1 MDTNKAKHTDK
12 GYALRNLYLDPNNYR
27 FLDKNDY
34 AKCDD
39 ETAIGKTV
47 QNRTKDL
54 LTGKNNNNVSDLI
67 ASLKKN
73 GYIPVDQIQVRKVAH
88 QKYLVIEGNRR
99 IAALKVLEQMYNES
113 KDIGNLDPE
122 IFKKVPVVDYD
133 GNDPAMF
140 KVLMGLKHISGNKK
154 WPAIN
159 QAKLLASLYEEHGMS
174 EDDIYKSL
182 GISKIEMRATRRTL
196 SLIKRYEES
205 DYGDQ
210 FQSEKYSTF
219 REIIKS
225 PPIKDWLEL
234 SPTDIDIKNVNE
246 NNLERLF
253 SWISSTEEEIEDDDI
268 DSDETQIILQEPIIE
283 TALQVRELS
292 KIIYDK
298 NALNNLETTRNLID
312 ATLSSETLGKNKLEN
327 ALSLMKQQINIAF
340 NYSFLI
346 DDEKLE
352 TISESIK
359 KMNALLVTR
368 NKSIEE
374 DTPLPFSKKP
384 IVENCNTHFSNF
396 NIEKYKKFNSLKIK
410 NLNKVNIFAGINNA
424 GKSSLLEAF
433 YMMTK
438 LGDTQVFQVMSKHR
452 KKHHGELRYSNIF
465 NTLPEKVLMSAQFND
480 KSIELDS
487 YIDDITDVNI
497 NNMSGFIGR
506 FTSHCNFIDN
516 NYIYHSDYYEKKVQH
531 YASTNY
537 SLCNSV
543 ISFSNSIDD
552 ELVFTECYKKSVSN
566 GTKSK
571 VIRFIKENI
580 DHTIEDI
587 ELSDSDGT
595 FVVTYQDPSLNMDL
609 SLYGDGLQKIF
620 YLGIKFA
627 ACSNGVLLLDEIENG
642 IHKDLLCQ
650 FTKLIQELAD
660 QYNVQVFVTSH
671 SKECIDAFISNEFK
685 NEQISAYAI
694 DSHKSE
700 VEYFSGE
707 DLKGLIEYINVDIR
721 GSK

>member
-1 MDTNKAKHTDK
+1 MDKDKAKHADK
-12 GYALRNLYLDPNNYR
+12 GYALKNLYLDPNNYR

-39 ETAIGKTV
+39 EIAVEKNV

-67 ASLKKN
+67 ASFIQN

-99 IAALKVLEQMYNES
+99 VAALKVLEQMYNES
-113 KDIGNLDPE
+113 KDIGSLDPE
-122 IFKKVPVVDYD
+122 IFRKVPVVDYD
-133 GNDPAMF
+133 GNDPSMF

-159 QAKLLASLYEEHGMS
+159 QAKLLASLHDEHGMS

-182 GISKIEMRATRRTL
+182 GISKIEMRTTRRTL

-234 SPTDIDIKNVNE
+234 SPTDIDIRNVNE
-246 NNLERLF
+246 NNLERIF
-253 SWISSTEEEIEDDDI
+253 SWISSTEEEVEDEDI
-268 DSDETQIILQEPIIE
+268 DSDETHIIMQEPIIE

-292 KIIYDK
+292 KIIDDK
-298 NALNNLETTRNLID
+298 NALHNLEATRNLID

-340 NYSFLI
+340 NYSYLI

-352 TISESIK
+352 TISESIN

-368 NKSIEE
+368 NKYSEE

-384 IVENCNTHFSNF
+384 IVESCNTHFSRF
-396 NIEKYKKFNSLKIK
+396 FIEKYKKFNSLEIK
-410 NLNKVNIFAGINNA
+410 HLNKVNIFAGINNA

-433 YMMTK
+433 YVMTK
-438 LGDTQVFQVMSKHR
+438 LGDTQVFQEMSKHR
-452 KKHHGELRYSNIF
+452 KKYHGELRYPNIF
-465 NTLPEKVLMSAQFND
+465 STLPNKVLMSAQFND
-480 KSIELDS
+480 KDIEIDG
-487 YIDDITDVNI
+487 YVDDITESQI
-497 NNMSGFIGR
+497 SNMSGFIGR
-506 FTSHCNFIDN
+506 FTSNCNFIDN
-516 NYIYHSDYYEKKVQH
+516 KYIYHSDFYEKKVRH
-531 YASTNY
+531 YASSNY
-537 SLCNSV
+537 SLCNSI
-543 ISFSNSIDD
+543 ISFSNSIDY
-552 ELVFTECYKKSVSN
+552 ELVFTECYRKSVSN
-566 GTKSK
+566 GTKYK
-571 VIRFIKENI
+571 VIEFIKENI
-580 DHTIEDI
+580 DRDIEDI

-595 FVVTYQDPSLNMDL
+595 FVVTYNDPSLNMDL

-620 YLGIKFA
+620 YLGIKFS
-627 ACSNGVLLLDEIENG
+627 ACSNGVLLLDEVENG

-685 NEQISAYAI
+685 NDQISAYAI
-694 DSHKSE
+694 DAHKNE

-707 DLKGLIEYINVDIR
+707 DLEGLIDYINVDIR